1 MNVLWTFN
9 SHPVSRGSLIF
20 KVFGPPFSIFTGN
33 NNFNISDSTMQVYK
47 HKFKLKFV
55 NSKLVLSSSIETGRT
70 VNIAKI
76 LSENA
81 QKDNI
86 P

>member
-1 MNVLWTFN
+1 
-9 SHPVSRGSLIF
+9 
-20 KVFGPPFSIFTGN
+20 
-33 NNFNISDSTMQVYK
+33 MQVYK

-55 NSKLVLSSSIETGRT
+55 ISKLVLSSSIEAGRT

>member
-1 MNVLWTFN
+1 
-9 SHPVSRGSLIF
+9 
-20 KVFGPPFSIFTGN
+20 
-33 NNFNISDSTMQVYK
+33 MQVYK
-47 HKFKLKFV
+47 HKFKLKYV
-55 NSKLVLSSSIETGRT
+55 NSKLVLSSSIEAERT